1 MAAAVRRPPLE
12 VGGSYALRPR
22 FAMEPPLSWA
32 GVTRARHTAAVP
44 PSLRPPGGLSLA
56 AMTQELEAV
65 LCRIAEALERLA
77 PPPVAAPAF
86 EAARLFRHDPASGV
100 FHAAP
105 DYPLPLA
112 ALAGVDR
119 QKDRFVENLQRFAN
133 GLPFNHAL
141 LWGVRGTGKS
151 SLAKAAFMHVAQG
164 GAALKLVEVDRD
176 QVTELPALFDA
187 LRLRPER
194 FLVLCDDLS
203 FEEGAAAAK
212 ALKSAL
218 EGGVSGPPANVLFTA
233 TSNRRHLMPRS
244 HGEKWGHAEDRG
256 LIATA
261 EDAEEEVSV
270 SDRFG
275 LWIGF
280 PPMDQATYLEAVRG
294 YAKRY
299 RLKATD
305 LDRRALQW
313 AQLRGARSGRVAWQF
328 IRDLAGELGKT
339 LPF

>member
-1 MAAAVRRPPLE
+1 MESDQTPLT
-12 VGGSYALRPR
+12 A
-22 FAMEPPLSWA
+22 PL
-32 GVTRARHTAAVP
+32 
-44 PSLRPPGGLSLA
+44 LA
-56 AMTQELEAV
+56 
-65 LCRIAEALERLA
+65 RIAEALERLA
-77 PPPVAAPAF
+77 PPPRAAPAF
-86 EAARLFRHDPASGV
+86 DGARLFRHDPSDGA
-100 FHAAP
+100 FHPAP
-105 DYPLPLA
+105 DYPLELES
-112 ALAGVDR
+112 LVGVDR
-119 QKDRFVENLQRFAN
+119 QKARFVENLERFAK
-133 GLPFNHAL
+133 GLPANHAL

-151 SLAKAAFMHVAQG
+151 SLAKAAFMAVAK
-164 GAALKLVEVDRD
+164 AAQALRLVEVDRD
-176 QVTELPALFDA
+176 EVTALPGLFDI
-187 LRLRPER
+187 LRGRPER

-218 EGGVSGPPANVLFTA
+218 EGGVSGPPENVLFVA

-244 HGEKWGHAEDRG
+244 HSERGGHAEDRG

-280 PPMDQATYLEAVRG
+280 PPMDQPTYLAAVAG

-299 RLKATD
+299 GLKVAD

-328 IRDLAGELGKT
+328 IRDLAGELGKP
-339 LPF
+339 LPL

>member
-1 MAAAVRRPPLE
+1 
-12 VGGSYALRPR
+12 
-22 FAMEPPLSWA
+22 
-32 GVTRARHTAAVP
+32 
-44 PSLRPPGGLSLA
+44 
-56 AMTQELEAV
+56 MTHELEPV
-65 LCRIAEALERLA
+65 LARIADALERLA
-77 PPPVAAPAF
+77 PARGVAPDFA
-86 EAARLFRHDPASGV
+86 AARLYRHDPATGG
-100 FHAAP
+100 FHPAP
-105 DYPLPLA
+105 DYPLPLE
-112 ALAGVDR
+112 ALVGVDR
-119 QKDRFVENLQRFAN
+119 QKERFVENLRRFAA
-133 GLPFNHAL
+133 GAPANHAL

-151 SLAKAAFMHVAQG
+151 SLAKSAFMDVAA
-164 GAALKLVEVDRD
+164 GAPALKLVEVDRD
-176 QVTELPALFDA
+176 EVTALPGLFDI
-187 LRLRPER
+187 LRARPER

-244 HGEKWGHAEDRG
+244 HGERGGHGEDRG

-280 PPMDQATYLEAVRG
+280 PPMDQPTYLAAVQG

-299 RLKATD
+299 GLKAKD

-328 IRDLAGELGKT
+328 IRDLAGELGKD
-339 LPF
+339 LPL